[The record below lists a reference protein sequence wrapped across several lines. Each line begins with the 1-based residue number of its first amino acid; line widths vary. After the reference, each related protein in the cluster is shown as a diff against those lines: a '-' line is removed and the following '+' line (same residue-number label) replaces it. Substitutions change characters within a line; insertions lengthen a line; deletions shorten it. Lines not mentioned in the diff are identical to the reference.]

1 MFAVTHFPSRGGF
14 CTGASTQGMEPRA
27 KRGCIVPEH
36 ITVSFPEDVRTYE
49 EWATYPVDVLQL
61 VCSQVGLAPARLEA
75 RDGTEVDGFFPIGG
89 HRCRRRP
96 GPATAGGNDSTW
108 SPSGGHA
115 APVAS
120 VPAVPLP
127 VAHPVILPF
136 QFTWLGPAAEVPDEV
151 IRAVHDL
158 EVRRLCAPGF
168 GFVLA

>member
-1 MFAVTHFPSRGGF
+1 MPSPTFPHVVVSARVHLHKAWSLG
-14 CTGASTQGMEPRA
+14 QRE
-27 KRGCIVPEH
+27 V
-36 ITVSFPEDVRTYE
+36 VSFQSKSPFHSREDVRTYE

-61 VCSQVGLAPARLEA
+61 VCSQVGLAPAGSKHEMALRLVVFFQLA
-75 RDGTEVDGFFPIGG
+75 GTGATGG
-89 HRCRRRP
+89 P
-96 GPATAGGNDSTW
+96 GPVTAGGNDSTW

-136 QFTWLGPAAEVPDEV
+136 QFTRLGPAAEVPDEV